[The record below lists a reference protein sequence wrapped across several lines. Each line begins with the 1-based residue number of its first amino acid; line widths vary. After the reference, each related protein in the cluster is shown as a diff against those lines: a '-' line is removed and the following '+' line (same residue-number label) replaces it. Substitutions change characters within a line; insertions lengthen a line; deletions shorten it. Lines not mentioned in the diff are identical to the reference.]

1 MVVAKR
7 KRRKRAASEKPKK
20 PSIKEWREMRREAW
34 RNRPNK
40 FEQHLHDI
48 RRPAVTGQAEVA

>member
-40 FEQHLHDI
+40 SSSIYTISGGLPSLGK
-48 RRPAVTGQAEVA
+48 RR